1 MFAGADFTGYAMS
14 HNTDYV
20 KFDMAMFLVIC
31 FYNVLIEK
39 RLIGLGGAVVNK
51 LLS

>member
-1 MFAGADFTGYAMS
+1 MS

-20 KFDMAMFLVIC
+20 KFNIAMLAGVC
-31 FYNVLIEK
+31 FYNILIEK
-39 RLIGLGGAVVNK
+39 ELTEPDTAVVNK